1 LEFKLKGFQGYVVKT
16 ATVLSDDPANPRVTL
31 LVEGTVKPLIEILP
45 ERTINFQ
52 GTADSLTEKI
62 LDVVTTSEQF
72 HVLKT
77 DDTLNKKAAYKLETV
92 ENGKHYRLRVSNYTP
107 RGEYRG
113 YITLYTDFA
122 EKPVLTVRVNG
133 SIEGEIGIRPKV
145 LIVGRLSTNQGVTS
159 GKVLVF
165 SNKNR
170 NFKIVRC
177 KYDERILHVT
187 RKPLPNES
195 EFSLEVVPN
204 MENIPPG
211 GLIQTV
217 LTVETDVPS
226 EGEQEVQVRI
236 IDLAETHE

>member
-1 LEFKLKGFQGYVVKT
+1 MKGFQGYVVKT

-31 LVEGTVKPLIEILP
+31 LVEGTVKPLIEIRP
-45 ERTINFQ
+45 EKTINFQ
-52 GTADSLTEKI
+52 GVADSLTEKTVDLI
-62 LDVVTTSEQF
+62 TTSKQF
-72 HVLKT
+72 HILKT
-77 DDTLNKKAAYKLETV
+77 DDELNKKAAYKLETV
-92 ENGKHYRLRVSNYTP
+92 ENGKHYRLRVSNNTL
-107 RGEYRG
+107 RGDYGG

-122 EKPVLTVRVNG
+122 EKPVLNVRVNG

-145 LIVGRLSTNQGVTS
+145 LIVGRLSANQGVTS

-165 SNKNR
+165 NNKNR
-170 NFKIVRC
+170 DFKIVRC

-187 RKPLPNES
+187 QKPLPNES
-195 EFSLEVVPN
+195 EFSLEVIPN
-204 MENIPPG
+204 MENIPLG

-236 IDLAETHE
+236 IDLAKTHE

>member
-1 LEFKLKGFQGYVVKT
+1 M
-16 ATVLSDDPANPRVTL
+16 
-31 LVEGTVKPLIEILP
+31 LI
-45 ERTINFQ
+45 
-52 GTADSLTEKI
+52 
-62 LDVVTTSEQF
+62 
-72 HVLKT
+72 
-77 DDTLNKKAAYKLETV
+77 
-92 ENGKHYRLRVSNYTP
+92 
-107 RGEYRG
+107 
-113 YITLYTDFA
+113 
-122 EKPVLTVRVNG
+122 VRVNG

-165 SNKNR
+165 NNKNR
-170 NFKIVRC
+170 DFKIVRC

-187 RKPLPNES
+187 QKPLPNES
-195 EFSLEVVPN
+195 EFSLEVIPN

-236 IDLAETHE
+236 IDLAQTHE